1 MVGANGDVLHGVQQG
16 SMLKKEH
23 TLVTFTGIL
32 CRFVFV
38 LEADYYRLVI

>member
-1 MVGANGDVLHGVQQG
+1 MVGANSDVLHGVQQG
-16 SMLKKEH
+16 SMFFFYKEH

-38 LEADYYRLVI
+38 LEAD